1 MVALSIR
8 LALGLQVSMPNNL
21 TGVILSSPSSSITI
35 SYGFSTTNFE
45 IDSAF
50 SSGAVSVL
58 GIDAGNLSIANS
70 G

>member
-1 MVALSIR
+1 MRVTMNVM
-8 LALGLQVSMPNNL
+8 LQVSMPPNNL
-21 TGVILSSPSSSITI
+21 TGVILSSPSASITI
-35 SYGFSTTNFE
+35 TYGFSAPTFE

-50 SSGAVSVL
+50 SSGGISVL